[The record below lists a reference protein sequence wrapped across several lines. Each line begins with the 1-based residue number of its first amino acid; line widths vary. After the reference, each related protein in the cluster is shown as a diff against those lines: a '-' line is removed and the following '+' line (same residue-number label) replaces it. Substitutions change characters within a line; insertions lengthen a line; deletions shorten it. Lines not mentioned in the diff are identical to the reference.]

1 MADNQAKGVVVAQH
15 KGNKTGGD
23 RSKLAKALERKG
35 KKLSDRERNMRVRGK
50 SEEHSRVS
58 KKRDSSWR

>member
-1 MADNQAKGVVVAQH
+1 MRNESWEGSMTKRT
-15 KGNKTGGD
+15 GNKTGGD

-35 KKLSDRERNMRVRGK
+35 KSLSDRERNMRIRGGK

-58 KKRDSSWR
+58 KKRGGR

>member
-1 MADNQAKGVVVAQH
+1 MTKR

-35 KKLSDRERNMRVRGK
+35 KSLSDRERNMRVPGGK
-50 SEEHSRVS
+50 SAEHSRVS
-58 KKRDSSWR
+58 KKRNSSW

>member
-1 MADNQAKGVVVAQH
+1 MTKR

-35 KKLSDRERNMRVRGK
+35 KSLPDRERNMRVRGK

-58 KKRDSSWR
+58 KKRNSR

>member
-1 MADNQAKGVVVAQH
+1 MTQR

-35 KKLSDRERNMRVRGK
+35 KSLPDRERNMRIRGGV
-50 SEEHSRVS
+50 SEEHSRVA
-58 KKRDSSWR
+58 KKRKGWR

>member
-1 MADNQAKGVVVAQH
+1 VTQR

-35 KKLSDRERNMRVRGK
+35 KSLSDRERNMRVRGGK

-58 KKRDSSWR
+58 KKRNSGWR